1 MNQED
6 IFKKIGLILD
16 ELQDQYQYLAQN
28 PKQLNELELELFMA
42 NANFLSDHVQIV
54 RKLNSTKVVKEIPEH
69 TSAASEDVSGHV
81 EEKVGDTWSVDEPQA
96 IAAPVALNTEPVT
109 SASSNHQEEW
119 FNQVEEIKE
128 ELTEELTPNE
138 AVVERVAAVELREE
152 TAGDQEEIAAHSEE
166 TEEHRLKEGV
176 ESPMERE
183 SFKLDKEPSTFEFI
197 LKDVGATDQF
207 EFEEKSVDEIFD
219 RPLSKEEEEV
229 IAQKQRIKEQEA
241 RAKTEI
247 EAADE
252 LGPEPFLVAKEEDVA
267 PPASTQLVLDDFE
280 RKEVQV
286 EIPVPE
292 VPVTA
297 AYSPV
302 ESYKRE
308 EPAQKIEEIIYKAE
322 EPIRKVE
329 EPVQS
334 VQKTEESA
342 RPTLNELLA
351 RQNGTNNINTENSRN
366 AITDLKQGINMNDKM
381 LYIKDL
387 FNGYNLAYAEVID
400 LLNKMPDFKTADS
413 FLQNNYA
420 AKNNWASRQATVD
433 KFYELLN
440 QRFQA
445 K

>member
-42 NANFLSDHVQIV
+42 NASFLSDHVQIV
-54 RKLNSTKVVKEIPEH
+54 RKLNSAKVVKEIPEH
-69 TSAASEDVSGHV
+69 TSAAQENV
-81 EEKVGDTWSVDEPQA
+81 EEKVTNTWSAEEPQA
-96 IAAPVALNTEPVT
+96 ISVPVVVAANAEAVT
-109 SASSNHQEEW
+109 TPSSNHQEEW

-128 ELTEELTPNE
+128 EITEELSENE
-138 AVVERVAAVELREE
+138 VVAETTAAVELKEE
-152 TAGDQEEIAAHSEE
+152 TAGHSAAAVEPQEAAEE
-166 TEEHRLKEGV
+166 PQVKKV
-176 ESPMERE
+176 AESPMERE
-183 SFKLDKEPSTFEFI
+183 LFKLDKEPSTFEFI

-247 EAADE
+247 ETADE
-252 LGPEPFLVAKEEDVA
+252 LGPEPFLVEREEDVV
-267 PPASTQLVLDDFE
+267 PLASTQLVLDDFE

-286 EIPVPE
+286 EIPAPE
-292 VPVTA
+292 VPVAA
-297 AYSPV
+297 AYSAV

-308 EPAQKIEEIIYKAE
+308 EPVQKVEEVVYKAE
-322 EPIRKVE
+322 EPVHKVE
-329 EPVQS
+329 EPVQP

-342 RPTLNELLA
+342 RPTLNEILA
-351 RQNGTNNINTENSRN
+351 RQNGTNINTDNSRN